1 MADKIYTAQSS
12 HATSDIVTPFV
23 LEQSNTTRKVAYAK
37 IVNNPNDKDAYVHC
51 TIIHER
57 KNQKGNWEP
66 VESINLTRLKS
77 GEGVK
82 LDLSSAAT
90 KELKKALDT
99 SYAVGKGGLPRG
111 YQSLVVGTEDEV
123 VIVKGREREYIEKL
137 VKGNHKEEIWKQL
150 IESDPDLATKL
161 SYAQIQASRKIEL
174 DKFEYA
180 LSQDYDES
188 YWQKLLSEDDWIFG
202 YGLSYYCLTMLNQQ
216 VLVGGKDIMNRNG
229 QVVDFLAASEGHARY
244 VVLVEIKKPSTPL
257 LGSKCRNHAF
267 PISSDLADAVAQ
279 VQGYIDAWGTNLTI
293 GRYDYERD
301 NNLTT
306 AKPRGI
312 LVIGNT
318 SELDSTDK
326 KRSFELF
333 RKGLNQVDIITYD
346 ELLQRAHFIV
356 GKNEPEN
363 SSEELTRAVKGNS
376 SSTDFDY
383 TDLPF

>member
-1 MADKIYTAQSS
+1 MADRIYTAQSS

-57 KNQKGNWEP
+57 KNPKGDWDP

-90 KELKKALDT
+90 KVLKKALDT
-99 SYAVGKGGLPRG
+99 SYAVGKDGLPRG

-123 VIVKGREREYIEKL
+123 VIVKGREREYIEKM
-137 VKGNHKEEIWKQL
+137 VKGNHREEIWKQL
-150 IESDPDLATKL
+150 VETDPDLATKL

-180 LSQDYDES
+180 LSQDFDES
-188 YWQKLLSEDDWIFG
+188 YWQKLLSEDDWVFG
-202 YGLSYYCLTMLNQQ
+202 YGLSYYCLTMLNEQ

-229 QVVDFLAASEGHARY
+229 QVVDFLAASEGQARY
-244 VVLVEIKKPSTPL
+244 VVLVEIKKPSTCL
-257 LGSKCRNHAF
+257 LGRQCRNHIF
-267 PISSDLADAVAQ
+267 PISSDLAEAVAQ
-279 VQGYIDAWGTNLTI
+279 VQGYIEAWGTNTTRE
-293 GRYDYERD
+293 RYDYEQD

-306 AKPRGI
+306 AKPKGI
-312 LVIGNT
+312 LVVGNM

-346 ELLQRAHFIV
+346 ELLQRAYFIV

-363 SSEELTRAVKGNS
+363 SSDGLSRAVKGYS

-383 TDLPF
+383 TNLPF

>member
-57 KNQKGNWEP
+57 KNQKGNWDP

-77 GEGVK
+77 GEGVR

-99 SYAVGKGGLPRG
+99 SYAVGKDGLPRG
-111 YQSLVVGTEDEV
+111 YRSLVVGTEDEV

-137 VKGNHKEEIWKQL
+137 IKGNHREEIWKQL
-150 IESDPDLATKL
+150 VESDPDLATKL

-180 LSQDYDES
+180 LSKDYDES
-188 YWQKLLSEDDWIFG
+188 YWQRLLSEDDWIFG
-202 YGLSYYCLTMLNQQ
+202 YGLSYYCLTMLNEQ

-229 QVVDFLAASEGHARY
+229 QVVDFLAASEGQARY
-244 VVLVEIKKPSTPL
+244 VVLVEIKKPSTSL
-257 LGSKCRNHAF
+257 LGRQCRNHAF
-267 PISSDLADAVAQ
+267 PISSDLAEAVAQ
-279 VQGYIDAWGTNLTI
+279 VQGYIEAWGTNTTRE
-293 GRYDYERD
+293 RYNYEQE

-306 AKPRGI
+306 AKPKGI
-312 LVIGNT
+312 LVVGNS

-356 GKNEPEN
+356 GRNEADN
-363 SSEELTRAVKGNS
+363 SSEGSTKAVKGNS
-376 SSTDFDY
+376 SLTDYDY
-383 TDLPF
+383 NDLPF

>member
-51 TIIHER
+51 IIIHER

>member
-1 MADKIYTAQSS
+1 MADRIYTAQSS

-57 KNQKGNWEP
+57 KNPKGDWDP

-90 KELKKALDT
+90 KVLKKALDT
-99 SYAVGKGGLPRG
+99 SYAVGKDGLPRG

-137 VKGNHKEEIWKQL
+137 VKGNHREEIWKQL
-150 IESDPDLATKL
+150 VETDPDLATKL

-180 LSQDYDES
+180 LSQDFDES
-188 YWQKLLSEDDWIFG
+188 YWQKLLSEDDWVFG
-202 YGLSYYCLTMLNQQ
+202 YGLSYYCLTMLNEQ

-229 QVVDFLAASEGHARY
+229 QVVDFLAASEGQARY
-244 VVLVEIKKPSTPL
+244 VVLVEIKKPSTCL
-257 LGSKCRNHAF
+257 LGRQCRNHIF
-267 PISSDLADAVAQ
+267 PISSDLAEAVAQ
-279 VQGYIDAWGTNLTI
+279 VQGYIEAWGTNTTRE
-293 GRYDYERD
+293 RYDYEQD

-306 AKPRGI
+306 AKPKGI
-312 LVIGNT
+312 LVVGNM

-346 ELLQRAHFIV
+346 ELLQRAYFIV

-363 SSEELTRAVKGNS
+363 SSDGLSRAVKGYS

-383 TDLPF
+383 TNLPF

>member
-123 VIVKGREREYIEKL
+123 VIVNGREREYIEKL

>member
-1 MADKIYTAQSS
+1 MADRIYTAQSS

-57 KNQKGNWEP
+57 KNPKGDWDP

-90 KELKKALDT
+90 KVLKKALDT
-99 SYAVGKGGLPRG
+99 SYAVGKDGLPRG

-123 VIVKGREREYIEKL
+123 VIVKGREREYIEKM
-137 VKGNHKEEIWKQL
+137 VKGNHREEIWKQL
-150 IESDPDLATKL
+150 VETDPDLATKL

-180 LSQDYDES
+180 LSQDFDES
-188 YWQKLLSEDDWIFG
+188 YWQKLLSEDDWVFG
-202 YGLSYYCLTMLNQQ
+202 YGLSYYCLTMLNEQ

-229 QVVDFLAASEGHARY
+229 QVVDFLAASEGQARY
-244 VVLVEIKKPSTPL
+244 VVLVEIKKPSTCL
-257 LGSKCRNHAF
+257 LGRQCRNHIF
-267 PISSDLADAVAQ
+267 PISSDLAEAVAQ
-279 VQGYIDAWGTNLTI
+279 VQGYIEAWGTNTTRE
-293 GRYDYERD
+293 RYDYEQD

-306 AKPRGI
+306 AKPKGI
-312 LVIGNT
+312 LVVGNM

-346 ELLQRAHFIV
+346 ELLQRAYFIV

-363 SSEELTRAVKGNS
+363 SSDGLSRAVKGYS

>member
-1 MADKIYTAQSS
+1 MVDKIYTTQSS

-37 IVNNPNDKDAYVHC
+37 LVNNPNDKDAYVHC

-57 KNQKGNWEP
+57 KSLRGTWKP
-66 VESINLTRLKS
+66 VESINLATLKS
-77 GEGVK
+77 GEGVR
-82 LDLSSAAT
+82 LDLSCAAT
-90 KELKKALDT
+90 KVLKKALDA
-99 SYAVGKGGLPRG
+99 SYAVGKDGLPKG
-111 YQSLVVGTEDEV
+111 HQSLVVGSEDEV
-123 VIVKGREREYIEKL
+123 VFINGREKEYIKKL
-137 VKGNHKEEIWKQL
+137 IDGNYGEDIWKQL
-150 IESDPDLATKL
+150 VESNPDLATKL
-161 SYAQIQASRKIEL
+161 SYAQIQASRKTEL
-174 DKFEYA
+174 EKFESA
-180 LSQDYDES
+180 LSQDHDES

-229 QVVDFLAASEGHARY
+229 QLVDFLAASEGHARY

-279 VQGYIDAWGTNLTI
+279 VQGYIDAWGTNLTS

-356 GKNEPEN
+356 GKSEPEN
-363 SSEELTRAVKGNS
+363 SPEDLTRALKGNS

>member
-174 DKFEYA
+174 DKFECA

-376 SSTDFDY
+376 SSTDFDH

>member
-57 KNQKGNWEP
+57 KNQKGNWDP

-137 VKGNHKEEIWKQL
+137 VKGNYKEEIWKQL

-174 DKFEYA
+174 DKFECA

-363 SSEELTRAVKGNS
+363 SSEELTRVVKGNS

>member
-1 MADKIYTAQSS
+1 MADRIYTAQSS

-57 KNQKGNWEP
+57 KNPKGEWDP

-90 KELKKALDT
+90 KVLKKALDT
-99 SYAVGKGGLPRG
+99 SYAVGKDGLPRG

-137 VKGNHKEEIWKQL
+137 VKGNHREEIWKQL
-150 IESDPDLATKL
+150 VETDPDLATKL

-180 LSQDYDES
+180 LSQDFDES
-188 YWQKLLSEDDWIFG
+188 YWQKLLSEDDWVFG
-202 YGLSYYCLTMLNQQ
+202 YGLSYYCLTMLNEQ

-229 QVVDFLAASEGHARY
+229 QVVDFLAASEGQARY
-244 VVLVEIKKPSTPL
+244 VVLVEIKKPSTCL
-257 LGSKCRNHAF
+257 LGRQCRNHIF
-267 PISSDLADAVAQ
+267 PISSDLAEAVAQ
-279 VQGYIDAWGTNLTI
+279 VQGYIEAWGTNTTRE
-293 GRYDYERD
+293 RYDYEQD

-306 AKPRGI
+306 AKPKGI
-312 LVIGNT
+312 LVVGNM

-346 ELLQRAHFIV
+346 ELLQRAYFIV

-363 SSEELTRAVKGNS
+363 SSDGLSRAVKGYS

>member
-174 DKFEYA
+174 DKFECA

>member
-1 MADKIYTAQSS
+1 MA
-12 HATSDIVTPFV
+12 
-23 LEQSNTTRKVAYAK
+23 
-37 IVNNPNDKDAYVHC
+37 
-51 TIIHER
+51 
-57 KNQKGNWEP
+57 
-66 VESINLTRLKS
+66 
-77 GEGVK
+77 
-82 LDLSSAAT
+82 
-90 KELKKALDT
+90 
-99 SYAVGKGGLPRG
+99 
-111 YQSLVVGTEDEV
+111 
-123 VIVKGREREYIEKL
+123 
-137 VKGNHKEEIWKQL
+137 
-150 IESDPDLATKL
+150 SDPDLATKL
-161 SYAQIQASRKIEL
+161 SYAQIQATRKIEL
-174 DKFEYA
+174 DRFEYA

-188 YWQKLLSEDDWIFG
+188 YWQNLLSEDDWIFG

-279 VQGYIDAWGTNLTI
+279 VQGYIDAWGTNLTS
-293 GRYDYERD
+293 GRYEYERD

-356 GKNEPEN
+356 GKNESGN
-363 SSEELTRAVKGNS
+363 SSEELTRDVKGNS
-376 SSTDFDY
+376 SSTGFDY

>member
-1 MADKIYTAQSS
+1 MADRIYTAQSS
-12 HATSDIVTPFV
+12 RATSDIVTPFV
-23 LEQSNTTRKVAYAK
+23 LESSNTTRKVAHAK

-51 TIIHER
+51 TIFHER
-57 KNQKGNWEP
+57 KNQKGDWEP

-77 GEGVK
+77 GEGVR

-99 SYAVGKGGLPRG
+99 CYAVGKDGLPRG
-111 YQSLVVGTEDEV
+111 NQSLVVGTEDEV

-137 VKGNHKEEIWKQL
+137 VKGNHREEIWKQL
-150 IESDPDLATKL
+150 VASDPDLATKL
-161 SYAQIQASRKIEL
+161 SYAQIQATRKIEL
-174 DKFEYA
+174 DRFEYA

-188 YWQKLLSEDDWIFG
+188 YWQNLLSEDDWIIG

-279 VQGYIDAWGTNLTI
+279 VQGYIDAWGTNLTS
-293 GRYDYERD
+293 GRYEYERD

-356 GKNEPEN
+356 GKNESGN
-363 SSEELTRAVKGNS
+363 SSEELTRDVKGNS
-376 SSTDFDY
+376 SSTGFDY